1 MTPERYRQIN
11 EIFRAAS
18 DREPT
23 ARAKF
28 LGEACTGDSDLQQQ
42 VEAMLSADVRSGGFL
57 EQPPGDLAAD
67 LLDDATETQASPGT
81 LLGPYRI
88 EKLLAAGG
96 MARVFQAVDTRL
108 GRKVAI
114 KVCAEQFSGRFKR
127 EARAISLLSHPHVCT
142 LHDVGPNYLVME
154 LVEGETL
161 RDWFQH
167 AHPLEQGVDV
177 AKQVLDALGAAHR
190 AGLVHRDLKPE
201 NIMVRFDGF
210 AKVLDFGL
218 AKMIPAWGVSAR
230 W

>member
-1 MTPERYRQIN
+1 MTPERYRRIY
-11 EIFRAAS
+11 ELFKAAS
-18 DREPT
+18 GRDPK
-23 ARAKF
+23 ARPEF
-28 LGEACTGDSDLQQQ
+28 LAGLCAGDNDLQQE
-42 VEAMLSADVRSGGFL
+42 VEAMLSADAHPGGFL

-114 KVCAEQFSGRFKR
+114 KIRAEQFSGRFKR

-161 RDWFQH
+161 RDWLQH
-167 AHPLEQGVDV
+167 AHPLEQGLDV
-177 AKQVLDALGAAHR
+177 AKQVLDALVAAHR
-190 AGLVHRDLKPE
+190 AGIVHRDLKPE